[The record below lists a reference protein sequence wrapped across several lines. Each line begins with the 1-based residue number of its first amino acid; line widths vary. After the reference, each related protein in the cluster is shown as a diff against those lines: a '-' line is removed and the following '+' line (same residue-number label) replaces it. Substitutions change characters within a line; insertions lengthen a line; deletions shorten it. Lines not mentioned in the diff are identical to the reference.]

1 MDMVSS
7 EKGGAVLSQCV
18 VRLSDRPR
26 PASDVRW
33 PASQTQ
39 GAATRRRPG
48 YRRYRPNGT
57 GTGNGINACR

>member
-18 VRLSDRPR
+18 VRLSDRAYPMWSGLHPKPR
-26 PASDVRW
+26 GRPH
-33 PASQTQ
+33 
-39 GAATRRRPG
+39 GAGLATV
-48 YRRYRPNGT
+48 RYRPNGT